1 MTRVVRLLF
10 QPALVYHPRMGS
22 QLVRQFSVFSMMG
35 ALGTACHY
43 LVLVGCVQLAH
54 LGPTLA
60 ATLGYCTGAIVNYV
74 LNRRVTFRS
83 TRAHAV
89 AGPRYVTIVLLG
101 LAINT
106 AMMALLTA
114 RLGLHYLFSQVL
126 CTGLVLMMN
135 FVVSKFWVFGG

>member
-1 MTRVVRLLF
+1 
-10 QPALVYHPRMGS
+10 MGS
-22 QLVRQFSVFSMMG
+22 PLVRQFSVFSMMG

-43 LVLVGCVQLAH
+43 LVLVGCVQLAN
-54 LGPTLA
+54 LGPTTA
-60 ATLGYCTGAIVNYV
+60 ATIGYCTGAVVNYV

-101 LAINT
+101 LAVNT
-106 AMMALLTA
+106 AVMAVLTT
-114 RLGLHYLFSQVL
+114 RFGLHYLFSQVL
-126 CTGLVLMMN
+126 STGLVLMMN